1 MKKFGI
7 TAAVAAII
15 AIAGFVLKWKNKV
28 VYSVGIIGGADGP
41 TSIFVAGKV
50 GNGAGILAVVAGI
63 VILIAVAIFIW
74 KKKR

>member
-50 GNGAGILAVVAGI
+50 GNGAGIINTSVL
-63 VILIAVAIFIW
+63 
-74 KKKR
+74 